1 MRAPKESAPIEA
13 AESAGMRRARQAG
26 RVAQALFLA
35 ALLSLAIMK
44 LLMYAGSSV
53 VFRYQGF

>member
-1 MRAPKESAPIEA
+1 MNVPKGNAPDEA
-13 AESAGMRRARQAG
+13 VPAALRRARQAG
-26 RVAQALFLA
+26 RVAQALLLA